1 MQTEVIETLDT
12 FVMFKQK
19 FDHFFNS
26 CEKGFRNEFIM
37 QMYTR
42 EFPAGQ
48 EIIAYGKKFR
58 EIFFITLGAVNLYTK
73 DENLFMQ
80 LPEGSIFGDYQVF
93 YELNS
98 NMIIKTFSD
107 DEMSI
112 PLSKFMGCERGVVEE
127 LCELYPKT
135 AENLKQRALEKRHVY
150 MHYMRKVLIP
160 PS

>member
-1 MQTEVIETLDT
+1 M
-12 FVMFKQK
+12 
-19 FDHFFNS
+19 
-26 CEKGFRNEFIM
+26 
-37 QMYTR
+37 
-42 EFPAGQ
+42 
-48 EIIAYGKKFR
+48 
-58 EIFFITLGAVNLYTK
+58 GAVNLYTK
-73 DENLFMQ
+73 DENIFMS

-93 YELNS
+93 YHLNS

-150 MHYMRKVLIP
+150 MHYMRKVLLP
-160 PS
+160 PSQRSSSRSKMNQEEVI